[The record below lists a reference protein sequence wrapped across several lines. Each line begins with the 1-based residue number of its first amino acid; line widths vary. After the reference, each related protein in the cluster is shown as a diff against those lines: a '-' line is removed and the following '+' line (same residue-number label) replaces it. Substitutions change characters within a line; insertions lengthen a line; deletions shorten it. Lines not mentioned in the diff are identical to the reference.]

1 MTVRQKMSEAELEV
15 MGAVWRCGGTVTS
28 AQVHEELSHTR
39 EWKLNTVITFLNR
52 LEDKGLI
59 RAEKQG
65 RGRSARYIAR
75 VTEAEYRR
83 LETQSFLS
91 EGHHGSVASLMTALC
106 GDGLLDQEALQ
117 ELRSWF
123 DGLPDEE

>member
-1 MTVRQKMSEAELEV
+1 MTIRQKMSDAELEV
-15 MGAVWRCGGTVTS
+15 MGAVWGCGGAATS
-28 AQVHEELSHTR
+28 AQVHEALSHTR

-75 VTEAEYRR
+75 VTEEEYRR
-83 LETQSFLS
+83 LETQTFLTTV
-91 EGHHGSVASLMTALC
+91 HHGSVASLMTALC
-106 GDGLLDQEALQ
+106 GDGSLDRESLR
-117 ELRSWF
+117 ELRAWF
-123 DGLPDEE
+123 DGLPDGE